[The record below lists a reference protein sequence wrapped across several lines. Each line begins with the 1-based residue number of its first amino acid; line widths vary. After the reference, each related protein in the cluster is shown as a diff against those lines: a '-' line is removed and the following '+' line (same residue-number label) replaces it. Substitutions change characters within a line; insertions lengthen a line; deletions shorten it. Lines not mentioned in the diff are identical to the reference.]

1 MSVNAVQRAQQ
12 PPEAQESKKE
22 KRKESFPGMDKQMST
37 LAYESNVGLVEFW
50 ELVIKILSKLP
61 FVRKQIQSTWE
72 NSIHLLQPNFNEDQP
87 NLSALPFEAPNYFT
101 DDMKEHAS
109 GAIAEN
115 YQRVMQHFCAT
126 RLKAPNTPEE
136 HERLNQVFASLCYSS
151 YSDCLK
157 GDGADRCHS
166 ALYNAIEEWM
176 NVMPANI
183 QVHLGTA
190 SDPKKRQKLSSDFLS
205 AFCPQLEH
213 STHITQLHVH
223 GPFAREVDR
232 KKLLDALEK
241 NTSIQTLHFDLD
253 KESTAHIL
261 PFLPHLLEN
270 NPHLTEIT
278 FQNYSEK
285 RNFVIEDSVWQSLAT
300 QVQHRQITLRFHYTP
315 QMPQYLHFPIREK
328 VSFEEN

>member
-1 MSVNAVQRAQQ
+1 MPVGRIQGAQQ
-12 PPEAQESKKE
+12 PHAAQESKKE
-22 KRKESFPGMDKQMST
+22 KPKESFPGMNKQMST

-101 DDMKEHAS
+101 DDMKEHVS

-115 YQRVMQHFCAT
+115 YQRVMQRFCAF
-126 RLKAPNTPEE
+126 RLNAPNTPEE
-136 HERLNQVFASLCYSS
+136 HERLNQVFASLSYSS

-157 GDGADRCHS
+157 GEGADRCHS
-166 ALYNAIEEWM
+166 ALYGAIEAWM
-176 NVMPANI
+176 DTTI
-183 QVHLGTA
+183 EEQVHLGTA
-190 SDPKKRQKLSSDFLS
+190 GDLKKRKTLSSDFLS

-213 STHITQLHVH
+213 STRITQLHIH